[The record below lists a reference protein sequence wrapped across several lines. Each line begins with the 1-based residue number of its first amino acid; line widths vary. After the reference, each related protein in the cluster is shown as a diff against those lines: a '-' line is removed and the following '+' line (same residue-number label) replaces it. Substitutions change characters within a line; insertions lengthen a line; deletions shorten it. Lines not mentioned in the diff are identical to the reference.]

1 MLARFFNRYLDPDES
16 LGEVLFGLI
25 MALTFTLGARLLSED
40 IASRELIV
48 GMIGCNIAWG
58 IIDAVL
64 YLIGSRFSR
73 NQRVH
78 FVRRLRA
85 AKSEEEAL
93 DAVREQFELENE
105 PPLRDD
111 DRAAFHRVVHGML
124 MRAGTEGARLR
135 MVDFQ
140 AAAAIMFLVAL
151 TAVPGV
157 VPFLVLEDSLLA
169 LRIANAIQI
178 ALLFLAG
185 YRWALYSGAN
195 PWRVGLAIVALGVV
209 LVAVAVALGG

>member
-16 LGEVLFGLI
+16 LGELLFGLI

-40 IASRELIV
+40 IATRELVV

-58 IIDAVL
+58 VIDAVL
-64 YLIGSRFSR
+64 YLIGSRFVR

-85 AKSEEEAL
+85 AKSEAEAL
-93 DAVREQFELENE
+93 DAVRQQFGLEDE

-111 DRAAFHRVVHGML
+111 DRMAFHRVVHGML
-124 MRAGTEGARLR
+124 TRAGTEDARLR
-135 MVDFQ
+135 AADLQ
-140 AAAAIMFLVAL
+140 AAAAIIFLVAL

-157 VPFLVLEDSLLA
+157 LPFLVLEDSLLA
-169 LRIANAIQI
+169 LRTANAIQI
-178 ALLFLAG
+178 VLLFLVG

-195 PWRVGLAIVALGVV
+195 PWRVGFGIVVLGVA